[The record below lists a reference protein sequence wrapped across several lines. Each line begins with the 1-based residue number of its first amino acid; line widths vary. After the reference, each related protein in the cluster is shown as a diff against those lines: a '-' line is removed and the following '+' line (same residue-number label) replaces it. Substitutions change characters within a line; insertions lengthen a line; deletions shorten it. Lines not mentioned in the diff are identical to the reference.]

1 MGSVMRGLLRNSIII
16 SLFVL
21 YFIMIL
27 IKSDLGGNLLSP
39 VVTAIV
45 AWYLYLGYV
54 KKAAGRTMKAAGV
67 FFFASVFVW
76 VVCDAAWA
84 VYSLLLGIDPE
95 EMILTTYGYSLTNL
109 FFLIWLIISGLQ
121 ELKRWN
127 MVQVLVDTLAIS
139 FSSMILI
146 WLFFLNADRQNV
158 ILLQTDWVSAAS
170 IGIDFVIIIWTIIW
184 FFSIRSGKIPRY
196 MRYSPLGAVLFA
208 LMDIVYYY
216 QFFYTE
222 YEPNSL
228 LDGGYIIAFMLMG
241 ISGYLKSVQKEQGAI
256 ALDNKGGKSK
266 GFILLVAPVVIV
278 LFKGFEVEYLLLLV
292 VTILLH
298 FMFSAFTQKNI
309 FRDELLE
316 KEKELN
322 AKLERKVAER
332 TIELNA
338 MLDKD
343 VVTGLQSR
351 RSFLRNL
358 RETIG
363 ELDDQSN
370 LILFYIDL
378 NRYKMIKTMFGNYV
392 GEQVLSEV
400 GATLQARFEKD
411 GAMLASYGEDVFVLL
426 LKGNFTYEKGEAIA
440 VEITETCSR
449 IYRVDGYDIRVTLNT
464 GLAIYPTDSATKA
477 ELIRHA
483 DIAMSEARK
492 NGYNKV
498 QSFDHELEARVSRKN
513 RIELLLKKACFDE
526 EFSLH
531 YQPQVTIEKGEI
543 YGMEALLR
551 WKTPDGT
558 MISPGEF
565 IPIAEETGYIIPIGY
580 WVMER
585 ALEQLA
591 KWDNLCD
598 GDYKMAVNVSAKQ
611 LLERDFIQ
619 NLSEMLI
626 RYQIDPARL
635 EIEITESSQL
645 EENREIKS
653 KLFRIHEM
661 GISIAMD
668 DFGTGYS
675 SLYYL
680 KHLPIDRI
688 KIAKPLI
695 DKIETDIYDNTIVQ
709 TAITVAKTRNMKTI
723 AEGVETKEQWECLKA
738 IHCDEVQGYYFARP
752 MPAAEIF
759 EKWLCK

>member
-1 MGSVMRGLLRNSIII
+1 MGSVMRGLLRNTIII
-16 SLFVL
+16 GLFVL

-27 IKSDLGGNLLSP
+27 MKSDLGGNLLSP
-39 VVTAIV
+39 VVTAIA

-54 KKAAGRTMKAAGV
+54 KKAAGRTMRAEGV
-67 FFFASVFVW
+67 FFFASVFTW
-76 VVCDAAWA
+76 VVCDTAWA

-127 MVQVLVDTLAIS
+127 MVQVLVDTVAIS
-139 FSSMILI
+139 FSSMIL
-146 WLFFLNADRQNV
+146 N
-158 ILLQTDWVSAAS
+158 WVSAAS
-170 IGIDFVIIIWTIIW
+170 IGIDFIIIIWTIIW

-196 MRYSPLGAVLFA
+196 MRYSPLGTILFA

-216 QFFYTE
+216 QLFYTE
-222 YEPNSL
+222 YDPNSL
-228 LDGGYIIAFMLMG
+228 LDGGYVFAFALMG
-241 ISGYLKSVQKEQGAI
+241 ISGYLKYVQKEQGAI
-256 ALDNKGGKSK
+256 TLDNKGGNSK
-266 GFILLVAPVVIV
+266 GLILLVAPVAIV

-332 TIELNA
+332 TSELNA
-338 MLDKD
+338 LLDKD

-400 GATLQARFEKD
+400 GATLQTRFEKD

-440 VEITETCSR
+440 AEITETCSR

-464 GLAIYPTDSATKA
+464 GLAIYPTDSSTKA

-483 DIAMSEARK
+483 DIGSTSSMENAGWNYDFSRGVYSDCRRNGVYYSDWILGHGTSART
-492 NGYNKV
+492 V
-498 QSFDHELEARVSRKN
+498 
-513 RIELLLKKACFDE
+513 
-526 EFSLH
+526 
-531 YQPQVTIEKGEI
+531 GEV
-543 YGMEALLR
+543 G
-551 WKTPDGT
+551 
-558 MISPGEF
+558 
-565 IPIAEETGYIIPIGY
+565 
-580 WVMER
+580 
-585 ALEQLA
+585 
-591 KWDNLCD
+591 
-598 GDYKMAVNVSAKQ
+598 
-611 LLERDFIQ
+611 
-619 NLSEMLI
+619 
-626 RYQIDPARL
+626 
-635 EIEITESSQL
+635 
-645 EENREIKS
+645 
-653 KLFRIHEM
+653 
-661 GISIAMD
+661 
-668 DFGTGYS
+668 
-675 SLYYL
+675 
-680 KHLPIDRI
+680 
-688 KIAKPLI
+688 
-695 DKIETDIYDNTIVQ
+695 
-709 TAITVAKTRNMKTI
+709 
-723 AEGVETKEQWECLKA
+723 
-738 IHCDEVQGYYFARP
+738 
-752 MPAAEIF
+752 
-759 EKWLCK
+759 